1 MSQTMAGIEKD
12 NGFEIRLRTGWKDD
26 ETQLLLNEVKK
37 AEEKKLPLKA
47 VFLKVAD
54 ATGRKPNSIRNYYY
68 LKAKEDGSGLDK
80 RTVSFTPF
88 TKSEIRELVYDVLK
102 AQGEGESVRSAT
114 LRLGGGDRHKMLRYQ
129 NKYRSVVKNNR
140 SLVESVIDELENG
153 GEKYFNPYTEKTLRG
168 RKPMKYAAKQPDIVE
183 MVGST
188 IKSLNETGQDVEGF
202 LRGLANIARL
212 ASQNKT
218 THISDDYSVLREE
231 IALLSAK
238 LKERERA
245 LGEQKGEMNSMQM
258 ENGLLLKRQKELM
271 AEVEKERQKLLRI
284 TYMYNQLI
292 KVNRDFLELNGLN
305 KVSVLSEY
313 ISELSRRMSEY
324 EKQAVE

>member
-1 MSQTMAGIEKD
+1 MSQSMAGNEKD
-12 NGFEIRLRTGWKDD
+12 SFEIRVRTGWKDE
-26 ETQLLLNEVKK
+26 ETELLLNEVKK
-37 AEEKKLPLKA
+37 AEEKNLPLKA
-47 VFLKVAD
+47 VFSRVAD
-54 ATGRKPNSIRNYYY
+54 ETGRKPNSIRNYYY
-68 LKAKEDGSGLDK
+68 MKVKEGGSGLDK

-88 TKSEIRELVYDVLK
+88 TKAEIRRLIADVLR
-102 AQGEGESVRSAT
+102 AQGEGESVRSCT

-129 NKYRSVVKNNR
+129 NKYRSIIKNNR
-140 SLVESVIDELENG
+140 SLVQGVMDELDAA

-168 RKPMKYAAKQPDIVE
+168 RKPLKYVLKQPDIVE

-202 LRGLANIARL
+202 LRGLMNIAKL
-212 ASQNKT
+212 ASQNK
-218 THISDDYSVLREE
+218 SMPEGENQSALQNE
-231 IALLSAK
+231 IALLSIK

-245 LGEQKGEMNSMQM
+245 LNEHYSEISSLKL
-258 ENGLLLKRQKELM
+258 ENELLLKRQKELLT
-271 AEVEKERQKLLRI
+271 ENEKERQKLLRI

-313 ISELSRRMSEY
+313 ITELTRRMNEY
-324 EKQAVE
+324 EKQAAE

>member
-1 MSQTMAGIEKD
+1 MSQTMAGAEKD
-12 NGFEIRLRTGWKDD
+12 NGFEIRLRTGWKDE

-37 AEEKKLPLKA
+37 AEERKLPLKA
-47 VFLKVAD
+47 VFMKVAD

-88 TKSEIRELVYDVLK
+88 TKAEIRKLIYDVLK
-102 AQGEGESVRSAT
+102 SQGEGESVRSAT
-114 LRLGGGDRHKMLRYQ
+114 LRLGGNDRHKMLRYQ
-129 NKYRSVVKNNR
+129 NKYRSVIKNNR
-140 SLVESVIDELENG
+140 ALVQSVIEELENN

-168 RKPMKYAAKQPDIVE
+168 RKPMKYTIKQPDIVE
-183 MVGST
+183 MVGAT

-202 LRGLANIARL
+202 LRGLMNIAKL
-212 ASQNKT
+212 ASMNKGVQLNEE
-218 THISDDYSVLREE
+218 HGDLREE
-231 IALLSAK
+231 IALLNAK
-238 LKERERA
+238 LSERERA
-245 LGEQKGEMNSMQM
+245 LNEQKGELSALRL
-258 ENGLLLKRQKELM
+258 ENDLLLKRQKELI
-271 AEVEKERQKLLRI
+271 ADCEKEKQKLTRI

-313 ISELSRRMSEY
+313 ITELTRRMNEY
-324 EKQAVE
+324 EKQAAE

>member
-1 MSQTMAGIEKD
+1 MASNEKD
-12 NGFEIRLRTGWKDD
+12 GFEIRVRTGWKDE
-26 ETQLLLNEVKK
+26 ETELLLSEVKK
-37 AEEKKLPLKA
+37 AEEKNLPLKA
-47 VFLKVAD
+47 VFSRVAD
-54 ATGRKPNSIRNYYY
+54 ETGRKPNSIRNYYY
-68 LKAKEDGSGLDK
+68 MKVKEGSSGLDK

-88 TKSEIRELVYDVLK
+88 SKAEIRRLIADVLK
-102 AQGEGESVRSAT
+102 AQGEGESVRSCT

-129 NKYRSVVKNNR
+129 NKYRSIIKNNR
-140 SLVESVIDELENG
+140 TLVKSIMEELDAN

-168 RKPMKYAAKQPDIVE
+168 RKPLKYVLKQPDIVE

-202 LRGLANIARL
+202 LRGLMNIAKL
-212 ASQNKT
+212 ASQNKGGGAV
-218 THISDDYSVLREE
+218 SPDNQSALQNE
-231 IALLSAK
+231 IAMLSIK

-245 LGEQKGEMNSMQM
+245 LNEHYNEIASLRL
-258 ENGLLLKRQKELM
+258 ENDMLLGRQKELLT
-271 AEVEKERQKLLRI
+271 ENEKERQKLLRI

-313 ISELSRRMSEY
+313 ITELTRRMNEY
-324 EKQAVE
+324 EKQVAE

>member
-12 NGFEIRLRTGWKDD
+12 NGFEIRLRTGWKDE

-47 VFLKVAD
+47 VFLKVAES
-54 ATGRKPNSIRNYYY
+54 TGRKPNSIRNYYY

-88 TKSEIRELVYDVLK
+88 TKAEIRELVYDVLK

-129 NKYRSVVKNNR
+129 NKYRSVIKNNR
-140 SLVESVIDELENG
+140 ELVESVIEELEAA

-168 RKPMKYAAKQPDIVE
+168 RKPMKYSAKQPDIVE
-183 MVGST
+183 MVGAT
-188 IKSLNETGQDVEGF
+188 IKNLNETGQDVEGF
-202 LRGLANIARL
+202 LRGLANIAKL
-212 ASQNKT
+212 ASQNKIA
-218 THISDDYSVLREE
+218 HVSDEHNSLREE
-231 IALLSAK
+231 IAVLTAK
-238 LKERERA
+238 VKERERA
-245 LGEQKGEMNSMQM
+245 LSEQKSELNSVQM
-258 ENGLLLKRQKELM
+258 ENELLLKRQKELM

-324 EKQAVE
+324 EKQAVD

>member
-1 MSQTMAGIEKD
+1 MASNEKD
-12 NGFEIRLRTGWKDD
+12 GFEIRVRTGWKDE
-26 ETQLLLNEVKK
+26 ETELLLSEVKK
-37 AEEKKLPLKA
+37 AEEKNLPLKA
-47 VFLKVAD
+47 VFSRVAD
-54 ATGRKPNSIRNYYY
+54 ETGRKPNSIRNYYY
-68 LKAKEDGSGLDK
+68 MKVKEGSSGLDK

-88 TKSEIRELVYDVLK
+88 SKAEIRRLIADVLK
-102 AQGEGESVRSAT
+102 AQGEGESVRSCT

-129 NKYRSVVKNNR
+129 NKYRSIIKNNR
-140 SLVESVIDELENG
+140 TLVKSIMEELDAS

-168 RKPMKYAAKQPDIVE
+168 RKPLKYVLKQPDIVE

-202 LRGLANIARL
+202 LRGLMNIAKL
-212 ASQNKT
+212 ASQNKGGGAV
-218 THISDDYSVLREE
+218 SPDNQNALQNE
-231 IALLSAK
+231 IAMLSIK

-245 LGEQKGEMNSMQM
+245 LNEHYNEIASLRL
-258 ENGLLLKRQKELM
+258 ENDMLLGRQKELLT
-271 AEVEKERQKLLRI
+271 ENEKERQKLLRI

-313 ISELSRRMSEY
+313 ITELTRRMNEY
-324 EKQAVE
+324 EKQVAE